1 MSLITTSN
9 EITNLCNKLKNE
21 KFICVD
27 TEFIR
32 EKYYYPKLCLI
43 QIGDTKG
50 NGWAIDPLIKN
61 INLKPIYKLFIKESM
76 TKVFHAPRQDIEIIF
91 NLINKVPKPIFD
103 TQSAA
108 MACGYGDS
116 VSYENLVK
124 DIVGKKIDKSIR
136 FTNWEKRPLSNN
148 QIKYAISDVTHL
160 SKIYLNLVKIIKKN
174 NRIEWIKEELENF
187 EDKNLYT
194 TKPYDAWKKIKFN
207 HNNMKTLS
215 IVREI
220 SASRERLAQKLN
232 IPKNKIIR
240 DELILKIAKNPPN
253 SIENFKYL
261 RGINLN
267 SINDN
272 TKVTILKSIN
282 IAKTKNNKAFIS
294 SKNDNSIKVSKAL
307 LEILKIIL
315 LNSAEKYN
323 ISSLLI
329 ANKDDIKNI
338 ALGKKN
344 VKSLKGWRHQIFG
357 STALKFIEGKAS
369 IKNINGKIIIN

>member
-1 MSLITTSN
+1 MVLITTSN
-9 EITNLCNKLKNE
+9 EIANLYNKLKNE

-43 QIGDTKG
+43 QIGDSKG

-61 INLKPIYKLFIKESM
+61 INLKPIYKLLTKTNII
-76 TKVFHAPRQDIEIIF
+76 KVFHSPRQDFEIIF
-91 NLINKVPKPIFD
+91 NLINKVPEPIFD

-124 DIVGKKIDKSIR
+124 NIVGQKIDKSIR
-136 FTNWEKRPLSNN
+136 FTNWEKRPLSNK

-187 EDKNLYT
+187 KNKNLYT

-207 HNNMKTLS
+207 HNNLNTLS

-220 SASRERLAQKLN
+220 SASREKLAQKLN
-232 IPKNKIIR
+232 IPKSKIIR
-240 DELILKIAKNPPN
+240 DDIILKIAKNPPN

-261 RGINLN
+261 RGVNLSN
-267 SINDN
+267 IDN
-272 TKVTILKSIN
+272 NIKLIILKSIN
-282 IAKTKNNKAFIS
+282 IAKSKKISINNKNN
-294 SKNDNSIKVSKAL
+294 NNTKVSKAL
-307 LEILKIIL
+307 LEVLKIIL
-315 LNSAEKYN
+315 LNSAEKNN

-338 ALGKKN
+338 AIGKRN
-344 VKSLKGWRHQIFG
+344 IKSLKGWRYQIFG
-357 STALKFIEGKAS
+357 SSALKFIEGKAS
-369 IKNINGKIIIN
+369 IKNINGKLIIE

>member
-1 MSLITTSN
+1 MVLITTSN
-9 EITNLCNKLKNE
+9 EIANLYNKLKNE

-43 QIGDTKG
+43 QIGDSKG

-61 INLKPIYKLFIKESM
+61 INLKPIYKLLTKTNII
-76 TKVFHAPRQDIEIIF
+76 KVFHSPRQDFEIIF
-91 NLINKVPKPIFD
+91 NLINKVPEPIFD

-124 DIVGKKIDKSIR
+124 NIVGQKIDKSIR
-136 FTNWEKRPLSNN
+136 FTNWEKRPLSNK

-160 SKIYLNLVKIIKKN
+160 SKIYLNLVKTIKKN

-187 EDKNLYT
+187 KNKNLYI
-194 TKPYDAWKKIKFN
+194 TKPYEAWKKIKFN
-207 HNNMKTLS
+207 HNNLKTLS

-220 SASRERLAQKLN
+220 SASREKLAQKLN

-240 DELILKIAKNPPN
+240 DEIILKIAKNPPN
-253 SIENFKYL
+253 SIKNFQYL
-261 RGINLN
+261 RGVNLN
-267 SINDN
+267 NIDNN
-272 TKVTILKSIN
+272 TKTIILKSIN
-282 IAKTKNNKAFIS
+282 IAKIKANKTFINN
-294 SKNDNSIKVSKAL
+294 KNDNDIKVSKSL

-315 LNSAEKYN
+315 LNSAEKNN

-329 ANKDDIKNI
+329 ANKDDIRNI

-344 VKSLKGWRHQIFG
+344 VKSLKGWRYQIFG
-357 STALKFIEGKAS
+357 SAALKFIEGKSS
-369 IKNINGKIIIN
+369 IKNINGKIIID